1 MKTQVHTL
9 FAEQLKNWDLARQNY
24 AALKSV
30 CIKEIDVRSIRYKV
44 QFNACRIISS
54 AAKIDKETLE
64 KRECFLCEKNMPTQQ
79 KGIDFKGKYKVLINP
94 FPIFE
99 HHLTIPTIEHT
110 PQSIVGRFRD
120 MLELAKEFEEFT
132 IFYNGAKCGASAPE
146 HAHFQG
152 CDKGVMPIEKAWEE
166 GGTREVIGKKGESML
181 WEFNGWLGDV
191 LVVESGK
198 IEEAEE
204 IFNIIYNL
212 LEIKVGESEPMLN
225 IIANYAL
232 NKWIIFVF
240 LREKHRPY
248 CYGTEG
254 DRSFVISPATV
265 EMGGIIITPLEK
277 DFLKITGDD
286 IFKIITDVSIS
297 KNNFNQIIE
306 NIKRELG
313 E

>member
-1 MKTQVHTL
+1 
-9 FAEQLKNWDLARQNY
+9 
-24 AALKSV
+24 
-30 CIKEIDVRSIRYKV
+30 
-44 QFNACRIISS
+44 
-54 AAKIDKETLE
+54 
-64 KRECFLCEKNMPTQQ
+64 
-79 KGIDFKGKYKVLINP
+79 
-94 FPIFE
+94 
-99 HHLTIPTIEHT
+99 
-110 PQSIVGRFRD
+110 
-120 MLELAKEFEEFT
+120 
-132 IFYNGAKCGASAPE
+132 
-146 HAHFQG
+146 
-152 CDKGVMPIEKAWEE
+152 
-166 GGTREVIGKKGESML
+166 
-181 WEFNGWLGDV
+181 
-191 LVVESGK
+191 
-198 IEEAEE
+198 
-204 IFNIIYNL
+204 
-212 LEIKVGESEPMLN
+212 MLN

>member
-120 MLELAKEFEEFT
+120 MLELAKELEEFT

-166 GGTREVIGKKGESML
+166 GGTREVIGKKGRVCCGNLMDG
-181 WEFNGWLGDV
+181 WEMFWL
-191 LVVESGK
+191 LRVEK
-198 IEEAEE
+198 LRRRRR
-204 IFNIIYNL
+204 FLTLFIICW
-212 LEIKVGESEPMLN
+212 K
-225 IIANYAL
+225 
-232 NKWIIFVF
+232 
-240 LREKHRPY
+240 LRLGR
-248 CYGTEG
+248 
-254 DRSFVISPATV
+254 
-265 EMGGIIITPLEK
+265 
-277 DFLKITGDD
+277 
-286 IFKIITDVSIS
+286 VS
-297 KNNFNQIIE
+297 
-306 NIKRELG
+306 LC
-313 E
+313 